1 MVLKSFQEIKK
12 ETKENFNGLYL
23 EIEGVDPE
31 TKT

>member
-23 EIEGVDPE
+23 EIGVDPE